1 MLYSY
6 AVGSFLHL
14 PLTLSDHRYLL
25 LYPTPLY
32 LLAALP
38 HQKQFHSGENKIL
51 DSIFSPISKFA
62 SRLEYAVA
70 YKSVWAGILDFRKK
84 EAGGAFKLYWF
95 SIQLSLVRAQL
106 YKVNTQLSRVRSQL
120 YKIDAQLQ
128 VILCV

>member
-1 MLYSY
+1 
-6 AVGSFLHL
+6 FLHL

-70 YKSVWAGILDFRKK
+70 YKSVWSGILDFRKK
-84 EAGGAFKLYWF
+84 ETGGAFKLY
-95 SIQLSLVRAQL
+95 LVRAQL